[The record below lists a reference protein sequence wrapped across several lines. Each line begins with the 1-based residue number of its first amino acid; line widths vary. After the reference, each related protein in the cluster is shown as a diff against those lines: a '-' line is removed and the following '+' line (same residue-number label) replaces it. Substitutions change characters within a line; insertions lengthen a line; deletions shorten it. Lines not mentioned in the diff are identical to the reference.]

1 MVGGVLRILMAM
13 AVLCL
18 AACQD
23 KPKKVTEASA
33 PPTTCDIIRVVDGD
47 TVKAICNGREENL
60 RLLGFDTPETFRS
73 RCREEYELGKI
84 ATNHLRA
91 LLQDANDVT
100 PITGR
105 PDKYRRLLTRLYID
119 GRDVAEI
126 MIEAGLAVPYHGEKR
141 INWCDRLGVATTASL
156 G

>member
-1 MVGGVLRILMAM
+1 MRSLMVLVFLFLS
-13 AVLCL
+13 
-18 AACQD
+18 ACQEE
-23 KPKKVTEASA
+23 PKKMTAASA
-33 PPTTCDIIRVVDGD
+33 PPSSCDIIRVVDGD
-47 TVKAICNGREENL
+47 TVKAICHGREQNL

-73 RCREEYELGKI
+73 RCPDEKALGKI
-84 ATNHLRA
+84 ATNHLRKLIENA
-91 LLQDANDVT
+91 REVLPV
-100 PITGR
+100 TGR

-141 INWCDRLGVATTASL
+141 INWCDRLVGRKQVPL

>member
-1 MVGGVLRILMAM
+1 MV
-13 AVLCL
+13 L
-18 AACQD
+18 AFLFLSACQEE
-23 KPKKVTEASA
+23 PKTMTAASA
-33 PPTTCDIIRVVDGD
+33 PPSSCDIIRVVDGD
-47 TVKAICNGREENL
+47 TVKAICHGREQNL

-73 RCREEYELGKI
+73 RCPDEKALGKI
-84 ATNHLRA
+84 ATNHLRKLIENA
-91 LLQDANDVT
+91 QEVLPV
-100 PITGR
+100 TGR

-141 INWCDRLGVATTASL
+141 INWCDRLAGRKQVPL